1 MKATSVPT
9 LIVCLL
15 IGSPASQAADTGL
28 TRNASAV
35 GNIIDAQRLA
45 ALDARIETVRKRFDV
60 PGIAIAIV
68 QDGEVVIERGY
79 GLREIGKPAHVDA
92 HTLFAIASNTKAF
105 TATALQLLA
114 EDGKLDMSDRVIDH
128 LPWFRMGDVYV
139 TREMR
144 VRDLLAHRSGLSL
157 GAGDLLFWPP
167 SDYSSREV
175 AERLA
180 NVPVTG
186 QFRGQ
191 YAYDNILYGVA
202 QLVVEQASG
211 MTFKTFLQSRIF
223 NPLGMGETR
232 YNANDLQPGDNVAT
246 GHAKPDFAG
255 KLVPVGT
262 LSWENVAGAGG
273 LYSSVHDLSKWMKVQ
288 LAGGV
293 ISGEGEHAVRLFP
306 AKRQRQMWTMLTP
319 IAVPEPSVPE
329 LAPMMPNFL
338 GYGEGW
344 MLSDYRG
351 EKLVWH
357 TGGWPGQVS
366 RLTLVPG
373 KKIGIVVLTNQEVGA
388 AFNAVT
394 YEALDVM
401 LGYAPHDWVGAYGK
415 AAAKADAGAD
425 DSWTKLLAIRDA
437 KSKPSLPLAKYTGTW
452 RDPWYG
458 DVLIT
463 QDGKGLAM
471 QFSRTPALNGRLE
484 HWQHDSFIVR
494 WKDRTLNA
502 DAFVYF
508 ALEPDGRIREMRMK
522 PVSPKID
529 FSFDFQDLRLV
540 RVEMES
546 PPPK

>member
-1 MKATSVPT
+1 MKAIPVLS
-9 LIVCLL
+9 LSLCLL
-15 IGSPASQAADTGL
+15 AAAPALPAADAVRATSAS
-28 TRNASAV
+28 TADNA
-35 GNIIDAQRLA
+35 IDAQRLA
-45 ALDARIETVRKRFDV
+45 ALDARIEAVRQQFDV

-68 QDGEVVIERGY
+68 LDGEVVIERGY
-79 GLREIGKPAHVDA
+79 GLREIGKPGPVDA

-114 EDGKLDMSDRVIDH
+114 EDGKLDMDDRVIDH
-128 LPWFRMGDVYV
+128 LPWFRMGDAYV

-144 VRDLLAHRSGLSL
+144 IRDLLAHRSGLSL

-175 AERLA
+175 VERLA
-180 NVPVTG
+180 HVPVTG

-191 YAYDNILYGVA
+191 YAYDNVLYAVA
-202 QLVVEQASG
+202 QLVIEEASG
-211 MTFKTFLQSRIF
+211 MTFKAFLQTRIF
-223 NPLGMGETR
+223 NPLGMSETR
-232 YNANDLQPGDNVAT
+232 HNADQLLPGDKVAT
-246 GHAKPDFAG
+246 GHAKPDFG
-255 KLVPVGT
+255 NTLVSVGT

-293 ISGEGEHAVRLFP
+293 ISGAGENAVRLFP

-319 IAVPEPSVPE
+319 IPVSTPSVPE

-373 KKIGIVVLTNQEVGA
+373 KKLGIVVLTNQEVGA

-401 LGYAPHDWVGAYGK
+401 LGREAYDWIDAYGK
-415 AAAKADAGAD
+415 AVAKADAGAD
-425 DSWTKLLAIRDA
+425 DSWAKLQAARDA
-437 KSKPSLPLAKYTGTW
+437 KSKPSLPLARYAGTW

-458 DVLIT
+458 DVRISH
-463 QDGKGLAM
+463 DGKGLAM

-494 WKDRTLNA
+494 WQDRTLNA
-502 DAFVYF
+502 DSFVYF
-508 ALEPDGRIREMRMK
+508 ALEPDGSIREMRMK
-522 PVSPKID
+522 PVSPKTD
-529 FSFDFQDLRLV
+529 FSFDFQDLRLL
-540 RVEMES
+540 RVEPTAS
-546 PPPK
+546 ASK